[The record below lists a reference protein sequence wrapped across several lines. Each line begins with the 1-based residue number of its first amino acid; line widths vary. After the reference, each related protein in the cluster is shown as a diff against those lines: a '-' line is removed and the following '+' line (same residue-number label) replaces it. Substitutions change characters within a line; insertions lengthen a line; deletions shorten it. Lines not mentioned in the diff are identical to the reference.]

1 VGGLDTEKFVAPEL
15 VTFPTFDKTDSES
28 RQIPAFVYKP
38 HKPGPHPVV
47 VSIHGGPEGQFRP
60 GFNATFPHWVNELGI
75 AVIAPNVRGS
85 SGYGKTYVRLDNGA
99 KREDSVKDIGALL
112 DWIATQD
119 DLDRNRVMVYGGSY
133 GGYMVLASMTH
144 YNDRLAG

>member
-1 VGGLDTEKFVAPEL
+1 SLPPGIISGLTFSPDGRKFAFTLNSATSPGDVWSYDLVVKRLTRWTQSEVGGLDTEKFVAPEL

-60 GFNATFPHWVNELGI
+60 GFNATFQHWVNEL
-75 AVIAPNVRGS
+75 
-85 SGYGKTYVRLDNGA
+85 
-99 KREDSVKDIGALL
+99 
-112 DWIATQD
+112 
-119 DLDRNRVMVYGGSY
+119 
-133 GGYMVLASMTH
+133 
-144 YNDRLAG
+144 